1 MDETNDLQYEDCS
14 EVELQPSSKN
24 AWYYV
29 NKTISQPGSFV
40 KSVTYDESKCWG
52 Y

>member
-1 MDETNDLQYEDCS
+1 MDETNDLQYEDYS

-24 AWYYV
+24 VWYV
-29 NKTISQPGSFV
+29 NKTISQPGRFV
-40 KSVTYDESKCWG
+40 KSVTYDKSTCWG